1 MRRAYIAPSVA
12 ILAIFLSSSGDLAIV
27 LEHLLAQFDGVV
39 VARTDD
45 VHYPFWTRN
54 LATRYVVR
62 GFDGRDRVYYADP
75 SEGHLN
81 GFPIGTRVTKQRW
94 RMEYEEN
101 GQTRNDFP
109 FAIYAFWL
117 MFDFALLV
125 ACAILVIMINLRDRR
140 TRELETAVERGKLL
154 LESER

>member
-1 MRRAYIAPSVA
+1 MRRAHIAPGVA
-12 ILAIFLSSSGDLAIV
+12 ILAILLSCSGDFAIV

-45 VHYPFWTRN
+45 VHYPSWTRN
-54 LATRYVVR
+54 LANRYVVHES
-62 GFDGRDRVYYADP
+62 DGRDRVYYADP
-75 SEGHLN
+75 SEGRLD

-94 RMEYEEN
+94 HMDYEEN

-109 FAIYAFWL
+109 FPIYAFWL

-125 ACAILVIMINLRDRR
+125 ACVILVIMISLRDRR
-140 TRELETAVERGKLL
+140 TRELEAAVERGKRL